1 MSVPGQTMGM
11 AVFADPFITAFDLSR
26 TQLSVAYLFGTIGSA
41 VLLTRA
47 GRLYDRLGARVML
60 VSSSLLLG
68 LVVGLISGLDL
79 FATWLSAHT
88 NSSPGLTS
96 FSLILVGYFL
106 VRLSGQGVLTNASRN
121 VLLEWFVERRGLVSG
136 VRGVF
141 VSLGFSLA
149 PLGLAFLIDHL
160 GWRGALWALAVAVGL
175 GFSLLC
181 LIFIRDRPEECGVLP
196 DGKAQ
201 PNATPQAPVS
211 TDKTAAQARRSPI
224 FWIYA
229 TGLSVYALFGTAVT
243 FHIVAI
249 FEEAGRTRAEAF
261 GYFFPQ
267 AIVSTLVNI
276 TTSWLADFNPLKPFL
291 VAMLVAFSL
300 GAYGLLNLHTYWGYW
315 LLVVGFGAGSGLWGT
330 VSNLAFVRYFGRRHL
345 GEVSGLS
352 ASLTVFASAI
362 GPALFS
368 LGSDTFGSYHAAEWL
383 CLGVLIC
390 LTAATIMIRQN
401 EPLS

>member
-1 MSVPGQTMGM
+1 MRCV
-11 AVFADPFITAFDLSR
+11 
-26 TQLSVAYLFGTIGSA
+26 
-41 VLLTRA
+41 A
-47 GRLYDRLGARVML
+47 GRQ
-60 VSSSLLLG
+60 S
-68 LVVGLISGLDL
+68 
-79 FATWLSAHT
+79 
-88 NSSPGLTS
+88 
-96 FSLILVGYFL
+96 
-106 VRLSGQGVLTNASRN
+106 
-121 VLLEWFVERRGLVSG
+121 
-136 VRGVF
+136 
-141 VSLGFSLA
+141 
-149 PLGLAFLIDHL
+149 
-160 GWRGALWALAVAVGL
+160 
-175 GFSLLC
+175 
-181 LIFIRDRPEECGVLP
+181 
-196 DGKAQ
+196 
-201 PNATPQAPVS
+201 
-211 TDKTAAQARRSPI
+211 AAQARRSPI

-315 LLVVGFGAGSGLWGT
+315 LLVGGFGAGSGLWGT